1 MTGLPNIADGVKGFL
16 VWIGGSLAGISAL
29 LYACGYLV
37 TRSHLHMLGLYGVVD
52 FNNDYY
58 LQEGSK
64 FVAGVTYDIGNGAGS
79 LLRPTAPYLVGIAIA
94 GLLLARY
101 IRRLW
106 LHASARQWARMRQL
120 ETLRLLGLLVLFAAM
135 AAGTRAYV
143 QTSMGLVGASNL
155 LFSASPSVA
164 TCAANDSRLQPDLS
178 VALLCDSAL
187 PLKDAFSAQGLLC
200 LKLIGLT
207 AVAWQLAA
215 TSRHRT
221 WLVAPFLVL
230 LAPVLL
236 LLPMDYGALRKPMLY
251 PVIEI
256 VAEPALEPR
265 GGRLFLLTASPAS
278 FVLWNETTRH
288 ITWLPTRTVVRAEVT
303 GTRNLFTA
311 TRSVGPG
318 SSP

>member
-29 LYACGYLV
+29 LYASGYLV

-79 LLRPTAPYLVGIAIA
+79 LLRPSAPYLAGIAIA

-106 LHASARQWARMRQL
+106 LHASARQWARTRQL
-120 ETLRLLGLLVLFAAM
+120 EVLRLVGLLVLFAAM

-155 LFSASPSVA
+155 LFSASPNMA
-164 TCAANDSRLQPDLS
+164 TCAANDSRPQPDLG
-178 VALLCDSAL
+178 VALLCDSEL

-200 LKLIGLT
+200 LKLIGLA

-221 WLVAPFLVL
+221 WLLAPFLVR
-230 LAPVLL
+230 LAPVLR
-236 LLPMDYGALRKPMLY
+236 LPPARGGLPTACALRCPAAVLRDRESGEC
-251 PVIEI
+251 IA
-256 VAEPALEPR
+256 VAEDDAGDWIERIKAGVLRSAGLRSLPGWTGPAADEE
-265 GGRLFLLTASPAS
+265 A
-278 FVLWNETTRH
+278 V
-288 ITWLPTRTVVRAEVT
+288 
-303 GTRNLFTA
+303 
-311 TRSVGPG
+311 
-318 SSP
+318 